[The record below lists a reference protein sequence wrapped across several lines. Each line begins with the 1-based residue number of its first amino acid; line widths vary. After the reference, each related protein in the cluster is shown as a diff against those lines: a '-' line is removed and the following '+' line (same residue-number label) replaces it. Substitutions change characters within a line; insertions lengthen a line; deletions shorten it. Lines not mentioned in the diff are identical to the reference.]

1 MTDADSTL
9 RTPTRPRHTRGLS
22 EAEAARILA
31 ARGGPPEAAQVSR
44 STASIVRANTLTV
57 FNLILVVFGVLTL
70 VAGDWRDALF
80 LGILIANSGIGIFQ
94 ELRSKNALDRLAAL
108 VTPTARVVRDG
119 EERRIPVGHVVPG
132 DLLALSAGDQVV
144 ADGRIVASD
153 ALALDESVLTGESLP
168 VPKAPD
174 DEVRAGSFA
183 AEGSGA
189 YVAEAVGD
197 ESYAHRIAGEA
208 REFRHPLSP
217 LQVQVNRLLVALVCV
232 MVPLGI
238 AFAVVLVREDVGLRA
253 AVSEATAGVVTLV
266 PEGLILL
273 VSLAYAISSLR
284 MARRGALAQQLSA
297 IESLSATDV
306 LCLDKTGTLTEDSLR
321 IVGLVPAEG
330 VDEDALAMTVALYG
344 AASGE
349 RDTMLEAMAAAA
361 PVDPVG
367 ADEVVAFSSR
377 RMWSGMRVA
386 GRTLVLGA
394 PEVVLAAATG
404 TEELR
409 ERIGAEQDSGRR
421 VLALCEGSGGLGAVG
436 PTDPPPAGLRAL
448 GVVVLAESLR
458 EGVADSIAFLVSEG
472 VRPVV
477 ISGDDPVTV
486 RAIARDAGIA
496 VGPEPLDG
504 RSLPADPAALAE
516 AVMAAGV
523 VGRTPP
529 EEKKRIVESLA
540 VGRDVAM
547 MGDGVNDVP
556 ALKAARV
563 ALCPGTAADMART
576 IADLVL
582 VRGGFSTVPP
592 MIAEGRTVLR
602 NLQRVAKLFV
612 AKSVLAAFLIL
623 TIGLSP
629 TAYPFLPRHLTLIS
643 ALTVGIPAF
652 MLALMPS
659 DGPWR
664 SDNFLRDVA
673 RFAVPVGVASG
684 LGVVASF
691 LIALNVIQTGLDE
704 ARSVAVMTLI
714 LIGLHLIL
722 LLEGQGASRRRMRW
736 VLGLCATM
744 LLGFVI
750 VLSLDGW
757 RSFFALTTPGLGSMV
772 AVVVGTGLAV
782 FGLWATDERFAPPF
796 VWLRDLVDRMVDNR
810 PERLG

>member
-1 MTDADSTL
+1 MTDTDATL
-9 RTPTRPRHTRGLS
+9 RTPPRPRRSGGLS

-31 ARGGPPEAAQVSR
+31 ARGGPPEPPQVSR

-57 FNLILVVFGVLTL
+57 FNLILLVFGVLTL
-70 VAGDWRDALF
+70 AAGDWRDALF
-80 LGILIANSGIGIFQ
+80 LGILVANSGIGILQ

-108 VTPTARVVRDG
+108 VTPTARVIRDG
-119 EERRIPVGHVVPG
+119 EERRIAVGHVVPG

-144 ADGRIVASD
+144 ADGRIAASE

-168 VPKAPD
+168 VAKAAG
-174 DEVRAGSFA
+174 DEIRAGSFA
-183 AEGSGA
+183 AEGSGT

-197 ESYAHRIAGEA
+197 DSYAHRIAGEA

-217 LQVQVNRLLVALVCV
+217 LQTQVNRLLLALVCV

-238 AFAVVLVREDVGLRA
+238 AFAIVLVREDVGFRA

-306 LCLDKTGTLTEDSLR
+306 LCLDKTGTLTEDALR
-321 IVGLVPAEG
+321 VVALLPAAD
-330 VDEDALAMTVALYG
+330 VDADDLAMTVATYG

-349 RDTMLEAMAAAA
+349 KDTMLEAMAAAA
-361 PVDPVG
+361 PVDPVA

-394 PEVVLAAATG
+394 PEVVLAAARG
-404 TEELR
+404 ADDLR
-409 ERIGAEQDSGRR
+409 DAIRTEQDSGRR
-421 VLALCEGSGGLGAVG
+421 VLALCEGAGPLGTVG
-436 PTDPPPAGLRAL
+436 PTDRPPPGLRAL

-458 EGVADSIAFLVSEG
+458 EGVAESIAFLVAEG

-504 RSLPADPAALAE
+504 RALPADSAELAA
-516 AVMAAGV
+516 AVMTAGV

-529 EEKKRIVESLA
+529 EEKKRIVEALS

-582 VRGGFSTVPP
+582 VRGGFSSVPP

-691 LIALNVIQTGLDE
+691 LISLNVMQTGLDE

-714 LIGLHLIL
+714 LIGLHLIV
-722 LLEGQGASRRRMRW
+722 LLEGQGATQRRMRW
-736 VLGLCATM
+736 VLVLCGVM
-744 LLGFVI
+744 LLAFVL

-757 RSFFALTTPGLGSMV
+757 RGFFALTTPGLGSMI
-772 AVVVGTGLAV
+772 AVIVGAGLAV

-796 VWLRDLVDRMVDNR
+796 PWLRELVDRAVER